1 MRNGLLHLRL
11 RARDRL
17 ARHHET
23 SLVPRT
29 RLLEPLSAIMLI
41 VILINA
47 TMTGVQFGDAAYNY
61 TSKSD
66 LADAVAAMSQDW
78 ADSVRERRLSG
89 AISGYRAELE
99 IQLVQDLRAQADP
112 LAVRIR
118 AMRDDEWDAFLG
130 SQAFQQALG
139 IVGGRCVGG
148 VVCGAAGSQA
158 GKVAGEVGQNLVD
171 FGWNAQAAA
180 LGAATADLAVDLEAK
195 RALVRKEMERLLGRQ
210 LDDWNTAE
218 PLLEARLH
226 HRIRYIER
234 HLDEWT
240 DAELADRAR
249 ALAYG
254 IDQVS
259 RITRAG
265 GSEDSPFADY
275 KALADWLVAK
285 ARPEAAPEESDTGD
299 ARVQFDTGQWFPRDE
314 REQFCR
320 TVVEPVLPAGS
331 DLINYHTQFLQGCWY
346 VFCDAEGDCTS
357 PQVGI
362 TVYGSDVQAKRMFDG
377 GCREGTD
384 YANSQASLENLEL
397 EFTEN
402 RMIQIRTQT
411 EGKVSIRVDELYGNT
426 HLIFEHNNLPNYSLA
441 TIDAMA
447 KSVRAAIDERR
458 AATRIEP

>member
-1 MRNGLLHLRL
+1 MMRNWLSFLHLL
-11 RARDRL
+11 ARDRFIG
-17 ARHHET
+17 RRER
-23 SLVPRT
+23 SLTTATP
-29 RLLEPLSAIMLI
+29 LLEPLSTLLLL
-41 VILINA
+41 VVLVNA
-47 TMTGVQFGDAAYNY
+47 TMTGVQLGDAAFNY

-66 LADAVAAMSQDW
+66 LADAVAAMPQDW

-99 IQLVQDLRAQADP
+99 LQLVQDLRAQADP
-112 LAVRIR
+112 LAERIR
-118 AMRDDEWDAFLG
+118 AMRDDEWDTFLG

-210 LDDWNTAE
+210 LDDWKTAE

-226 HRIRYIER
+226 HRVRYIER
-234 HLDEWT
+234 HLDQWT
-240 DAELADRAR
+240 DDELVERAR

-275 KALADWLVAK
+275 KELAEWLVAK
-285 ARPEAAPEESDTGD
+285 ARPEAVTEEAS
-299 ARVQFDTGQWFPRDE
+299 VQVEFDLTDWFPKDA

-331 DLINYHTQFLQGCWY
+331 NLLAYVTQFVQGCLY
-346 VFCDAEGDCTS
+346 TSPDAEGNWHPST
-357 PQVGI
+357 VGI
-362 TVYGSDVQAKRMFDG
+362 TVYGSDAVARQMFDES
-377 GCREGTD
+377 CREGTG
-384 YANSQASLENLEL
+384 YAEHQAGLEGHRL
-397 EFTEN
+397 EFTDN
-402 RMIQIRTQT
+402 RMIDIRTHS
-411 EGKVSIRVDELYGNT
+411 EGLVSIRVDELYGNA
-426 HLIFEHNNLPNYSLA
+426 HIVLEHRDLQSYSLA
-441 TIDAMA
+441 TVDALA
-447 KSVRAAIDERR
+447 EAVRAEIDTRR
-458 AATRIEP
+458 AATIIER